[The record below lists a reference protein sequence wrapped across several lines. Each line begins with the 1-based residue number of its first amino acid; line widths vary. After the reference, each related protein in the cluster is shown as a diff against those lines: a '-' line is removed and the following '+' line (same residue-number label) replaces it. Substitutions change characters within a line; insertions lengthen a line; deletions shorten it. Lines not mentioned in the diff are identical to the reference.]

1 MTTPRTDLHDLADE
15 GKRVRTRT
23 DAASLVCAY
32 LCFLVLVPA
41 RLVIGGL
48 PLDIRPSLLLGLGLG
63 LCWLCAQMVDN
74 LGMAKGRNPARTA
87 IFCFAASQVATY
99 GYATWK
105 YLPADELKSA
115 DLSFVTILGLL
126 VVGLL
131 VCDGIRTIDRLDK
144 VLQFV
149 VVACAVMAAIGL
161 FQFFTGFDLTK
172 YMVVPGLREVG
183 SGEAVL
189 ERSIFRRPSGTAGHP
204 IEFGV
209 VCAFAVPFA
218 AHYAFRAQALGVKTR
233 KWWVMLLVLA
243 TGATVSLSR
252 SAILGLLVAMIFLL
266 PTWPAKRALQ
276 TVVAAAGFLV
286 VLRFFVP
293 GLVGTLVSLFSNIS
307 NDPSIQGRTD
317 DYATTSQTIAENLWL
332 GKGFGTYLPSRYGP
346 LDNQYLGTIVEN
358 GLIGLAAL
366 IALFLAGMWAAGA
379 ARRSTTDPH
388 LRDLAQ
394 TMLACTAMLGVSS
407 VTYDTFAF
415 KIASGLMFILIGAAG
430 ALQRILRA
438 HRRSFSAPTMRISA
452 KALAAWASQGM
463 ASARAHARHPR

>member
-1 MTTPRTDLHDLADE
+1 MALYDLADE
-15 GKRVRTRT
+15 GRRTRQRA
-23 DAASLVCAY
+23 DAATLVGVY

-48 PLDIRPSLLLGLGLG
+48 PLDVRPSLLLGLGLG

-74 LGMAKGRNPARTA
+74 LGMAKGPNPARTG
-87 IFCFAASQVATY
+87 IFVFAASQVATY

-115 DLSFVTILGLL
+115 DLSFITILGLL

-131 VCDGIRTIDRLDK
+131 VCDGIRTLDRLDRVLK
-144 VLQFV
+144 LVVVTCAIMAFIGLLQFF
-149 VVACAVMAAIGL
+149 L
-161 FQFFTGFDLTK
+161 GFDLVK
-172 YMVVPGLREVG
+172 YMTVPGLREVG
-183 SGEAVL
+183 SGESVL

-209 VCAFAVPFA
+209 VCGFAVPFA
-218 AHYAFRAQALGVKTR
+218 AHYAFRTQAAGLKAR
-233 KWWVMLLVLA
+233 NWWICLLLLA
-243 TGATVSLSR
+243 MGAVVSLSR
-252 SAILGLLVAMIFLL
+252 SAILGMLVAAIFLI
-266 PTWPAKRALQ
+266 PTWPVRRAVQ
-276 TVVAAAGFLV
+276 TVVAATGFLV

-293 GLVGTLVSLFSNIS
+293 GLVGTLLSLFSNIS

-317 DYATTSQTIAENLWL
+317 DYDSTSQTIADNLWL
-332 GKGFGTYLPSRYGP
+332 GKGFGTYLPTRYGP

-366 IALFLAGMWAAGA
+366 IAVFLLGMWAAGA
-379 ARRSTTDPH
+379 ARRATRDPH
-388 LRDLAQ
+388 VRDLAQ
-394 TMLACTAMLGVSS
+394 TILACIAMLGVSS

-430 ALQRILRA
+430 AL
-438 HRRSFSAPTMRISA
+438 MRINRATSGGISGPTLRFSA
-452 KALAAWASQGM
+452 KALAAWA
-463 ASARAHARHPR
+463 ARGVATARDQAREPR